1 MNKALVISLLTAT
14 LAINARSKSAWH
26 TSFKQEMQQMEKAF
40 DSMVKRMNAFDKE
53 LDQTLSQENNSD
65 LGITIEEKD
74 KKSVVIIT
82 IKNLKTDALEANLND
97 DNDQLKVKTDQDSL
111 TLAAQEKFLSLVH
124 TKETKKEEK
133 KNDKA
138 ALYTSFGAYEL
149 GQLLSGRIDLTKA
162 DIQYDKKSQTLTIS
176 MPYLDKKK
184 EIKKI
189 PVVINNK

>member
-14 LAINARSKSAWH
+14 LAINARSESAWH

-40 DSMVKRMNAFDKE
+40 DSMVERMNAFGKE

-74 KKSVVIIT
+74 KESAVTIT
-82 IKNLKTDALEANLND
+82 IKNLKTDALEATLND

-111 TLAAQEKFLSLVH
+111 SLAAQEKFLSIVH

-138 ALYTSFGAYEL
+138 ALYSSFGAYEL

-176 MPYLDKKK
+176 VPYIDKKK